1 MAAAQSNNHNNR
13 IPMTNKQGRLYLV
26 GVGPGDPELMT
37 CKAVRI
43 LRDCA
48 VWIAPKASETGSSSA
63 VAIAAGQVEL
73 NGREVLELH
82 FPMIKVR
89 LGMAREPELL
99 RGWRQAAAAVL
110 SHLRQGRDVAFP
122 TLGDPSFYSTAFY
135 LLATLQEM
143 ANDLEVT
150 VVPGVP
156 AMAACAA
163 DVCLPLG
170 LGDDLISVVPA
181 AFDDARLRSVL
192 AGFDTIILM
201 KVHRS
206 LDRIVALLEELGLLD
221 RSVLIE
227 RCGLDGQR
235 IYRDARQ
242 ALGRDL
248 HYFSTLLVRK
258 RGLEDLL

>member
-1 MAAAQSNNHNNR
+1 
-13 IPMTNKQGRLYLV
+13 MTKKQGRLYLV

-43 LRDCA
+43 LRQCPL
-48 VWIAPKASETGSSSA
+48 WLAPKARENGHSSA

-82 FPMIKVR
+82 FPMLMVR
-89 LGMAREPELL
+89 PGQTQAPELL
-99 RGWRQAAAAVL
+99 RAWRQAAATVFE
-110 SHLRQGRDVAFP
+110 HLRQGRDVAFP
-122 TLGDPSFYSTAFY
+122 TLGDPAIYSTAFY
-135 LLATLQEM
+135 LLAALQEM
-143 ANDLEVT
+143 DEGVEVT

-163 DVCLPLG
+163 DACLPLG

-192 AGFDTIILM
+192 TCFDTIVLM

-206 LDRIVALLEELGLLD
+206 VGRIVALLEELGLLE

-235 IYRDARQ
+235 IYRDPRQ

-248 HYFSTLLVRK
+248 HYFTTLLVRK
-258 RGLEDLL
+258 KALEDLL